1 MENLVYPMRINRYL
15 AKKNFCSRREA
26 DVLISKG
33 IVTINGKRAS
43 LGDRVLESDAVE
55 VNAQA
60 KDKIKKYEYY
70 AYYKPV
76 GIVTHSPAEGQKSIQ
91 QMTDLASDV
100 FPVGR
105 LDIAS
110 HGLIILTN
118 DGRITEKLLHPDY
131 DHQKEYEVMVN
142 KRVTNQ
148 FLKHMRR
155 GIPLEDFVT
164 KECEA
169 EKMDINENTFRI
181 VLTEGKKHQIRRMCT
196 ALGFEVVDLKR
207 VRIMNIVMKKMRQG
221 QKRKIAGEEL
231 NIFLKKLNLC

>member
-1 MENLVYPMRINRYL
+1 METLTYPMRINRYL

-26 DVLISKG
+26 DVLVAKG
-33 IVTINGKRAS
+33 IVKINGKKAV
-43 LGDRVLESDAVE
+43 LGDKVAENDLVE
-55 VNAQA
+55 VDAGA
-60 KDKIKKYEYY
+60 KDAIKKYEYF
-70 AYYKPV
+70 AYYKPIGV
-76 GIVTHSPAEGQKSIQ
+76 VTHSPAEGQKSIQ
-91 QMTDLASDV
+91 QMTDVAADV

-118 DGRITEKLLHPDY
+118 DGRINEKLLHPDF
-131 DHQKEYEVMVN
+131 DHQKEYHVTVN
-142 KRVTNQ
+142 KRVNNQ

-155 GIPLEDFVT
+155 GIQLEDFLT

-169 EKMDINENTFRI
+169 EPMEDDSMFRI

-196 ALGFEVVDLKR
+196 ALGYEVLDLKR

-221 QKRKIAGEEL
+221 QKRKIVGEEL
-231 NIFLKKLNLC
+231 DIFLKKLNLC